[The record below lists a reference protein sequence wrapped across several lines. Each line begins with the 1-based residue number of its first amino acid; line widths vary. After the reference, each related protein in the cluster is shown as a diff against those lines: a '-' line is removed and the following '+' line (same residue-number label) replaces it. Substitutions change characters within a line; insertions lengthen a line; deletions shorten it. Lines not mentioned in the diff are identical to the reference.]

1 MMSQFSSSPSDPI
14 LKRLASPLRVIIS
27 SHEVAELLRLYGE
40 LPVASIRAAEAL
52 RKIERKPL
60 RGASLRRFLDE
71 EAEVA
76 AIVGRINVILGN

>member
-1 MMSQFSSSPSDPI
+1 MSQFSSVPSNPM
-14 LKRLASPLRVIIS
+14 LKRLASPSRISIS

-52 RKIERKPL
+52 RKSNGKPL
-60 RGASLRRFLDE
+60 KGASLRRFLDE

-76 AIVGRINVILGN
+76 AIVQRINVILGN